1 MIPLCHP
8 LPLTNVEILTKI
20 VDKTRVQVTA
30 TVKTKAQTGVE
41 MEALTAVAVSL
52 LTVWDMVKQY
62 EKDAEGQYPT
72 TRIENIQVIKK
83 LKRNVPWE
91 VSKK

>member
-1 MIPLCHP
+1 
-8 LPLTNVEILTKI
+8 
-20 VDKTRVQVTA
+20 
-30 TVKTKAQTGVE
+30 
-41 MEALTAVAVSL
+41 
-52 LTVWDMVKQY
+52 MVKQY